1 MQFRCRHNRQGINF
15 QDTDDVG
22 SYAECFTVANA
33 ILCPKTGGQFDTT
46 RPYVATLAFVAGPNA
61 GCSMAKNGST
71 AMTLNRC
78 AATDYGFFRE
88 AVKAAI
94 ASGALSKCLSS
105 SFIDCTMF
113 FLIVCV
119 YLCGLFVVVVFGFL
133 GKLSQTCL
141 FTYIQCL
148 LTTVHKL

>member
-113 FLIVCV
+113 FLNCSCLSLWFIC
-119 YLCGLFVVVVFGFL
+119 CCCFWFL
-133 GKLSQTCL
+133 GQT
-141 FTYIQCL
+141 QSD
-148 LTTVHKL
+148 VK

>member
-1 MQFRCRHNRQGINF
+1 
-15 QDTDDVG
+15 
-22 SYAECFTVANA
+22 
-33 ILCPKTGGQFDTT
+33 
-46 RPYVATLAFVAGPNA
+46 
-61 GCSMAKNGST
+61 
-71 AMTLNRC
+71 MTLNRC

-113 FLIVCV
+113 FLIVRV